1 MVFANYSVFRAF
13 AIFAGVFGIFQSLI
27 WIGFA
32 ITGIVAYYCDM
43 DFSVQTDTLGS
54 LLTLTFFHQYF
65 EGTCTMTDI
74 PVIDMTAVREL
85 NLLSPGDLHAWI
97 WVYLILHIFWAIS
110 SLILLTNARKKYI
123 RYVNVFLYIWIV
135 FTVTI
140 SILDLALGIQFA
152 VDYDTIINALFLR
165 IAQPTVTQA
174 DHVLSLAATVSGIML
189 VMAFRGWIFWL
200 VNVGLAVY
208 LFTQTFKIYD
218 YNQLRRKSAGM
229 ANGGFVGDQGARR
242 APIDAYDSSPQ
253 PHNAE
258 PEDYRRPYN
267 GPPVTNYRRPL
278 DRISEQPREI
288 IERPIQHHH
297 QPDWRSNSPQY
308 QPQQQQ
314 QQQQRPYTPQQPQLV
329 PPPQQNFTATRTFE
343 PLAREQS
350 FTEPEVE
357 IRPDPPK
364 PIPPPP
370 PPKNFNAMNTVVRRD
385 HAAAKVAQELNYRN
399 SINAGGPSGN
409 GLRTFGLAASS
420 NGGDAGE
427 LPTPNYSP
435 PMPRVN
441 PFENRPPLRSVLRNS
456 RYQ

>member
-1 MVFANYSVFRAF
+1 
-13 AIFAGVFGIFQSLI
+13 
-27 WIGFA
+27 
-32 ITGIVAYYCDM
+32 
-43 DFSVQTDTLGS
+43 
-54 LLTLTFFHQYF
+54 
-65 EGTCTMTDI
+65 MTDI

-218 YNQLRRKSAGM
+218 YNQLRRKLSLPSM
-229 ANGGFVGDQGARR
+229 LDRVPERANGGSVGDQGARR

-297 QPDWRSNSPQY
+297 QPDWRSNRSAISAPTTATTAAASLH
-308 QPQQQQ
+308 P
-314 QQQQRPYTPQQPQLV
+314 PAAPMVL
-329 PPPQQNFTATRTFE
+329 PPQQNFTATRTFE

>member
-32 ITGIVAYYCDM
+32 ITGIVAYYCDL
-43 DFSVQTDTLGS
+43 DLTGQTDRLGS

-65 EGTCTMTDI
+65 EGTCTMTNI
-74 PVIDMTAVREL
+74 PVVDMTAVREL
-85 NLLSPGDLHAWI
+85 NLLSPGDLHAWV

-123 RYVNVFLYIWIV
+123 RYVNVFLFVWIA

-140 SILDLALGIQFA
+140 SVLDLALGIQFG
-152 VDYDTIINALFLR
+152 VDYDTIIHALFLR

-174 DHVLSLAATVSGIML
+174 DHVLALASTVSGIMM
-189 VMAFRGWIFWL
+189 VMAFRGWIFWV

-242 APIDAYDSSPQ
+242 GHIDAYDSSADQ
-253 PHNAE
+253 
-258 PEDYRRPYN
+258 EDYRRPYN

-297 QPDWRSNSPQY
+297 QQPDWRSNSPQY
-308 QPQQQQ
+308 Q
-314 QQQQRPYTPQQPQLV
+314 QQQRPYTPQQQPQQLP
-329 PPPQQNFTATRTFE
+329 PPPQQNYLATRTFE

-350 FTEPEVE
+350 FTEPEPE
-357 IRPDPPK
+357 IVRPDPPK

-385 HAAAKVAQELNYRN
+385 AAAAKVAQELNYRN

-409 GLRTFGLAASS
+409 GLRTFGLPASS
-420 NGGDAGE
+420 NAGDAGE
-427 LPTPNYSP
+427 LPMPNYSP